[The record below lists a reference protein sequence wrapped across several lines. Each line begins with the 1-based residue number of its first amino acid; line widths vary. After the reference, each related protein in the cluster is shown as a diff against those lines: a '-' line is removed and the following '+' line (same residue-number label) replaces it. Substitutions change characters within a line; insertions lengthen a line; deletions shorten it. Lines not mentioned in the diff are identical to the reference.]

1 MRSSTYRNFTASLTG
16 VALIFSTGAYAIDL
30 NPHYVP
36 RQQTDSERLQNFQP
50 PPPPPKSD
58 TILDKAARAYDNA
71 PVRPSYDPVMKA
83 PTIEY
88 NKKF

>member
-1 MRSSTYRNFTASLTG
+1 MHRNLKASITG
-16 VALIFSTGAYAIDL
+16 AALIVTTGAYAIDL

-36 RQQTDSERLQNFQP
+36 RPQTDSERLQNFQP

>member
-1 MRSSTYRNFTASLTG
+1 MRYSVTALALAAQILT
-16 VALIFSTGAYAIDL
+16 TTAYAIDL

-36 RQQTDSERLQNFQP
+36 RPQTDSERLQNFQP

-71 PVRPSYDPVMKA
+71 PVRPSFDPVHKV

>member
-1 MRSSTYRNFTASLTG
+1 MHRSLTAFITG
-16 VALIFSTGAYAIDL
+16 AALIITPTAYAIDL

-36 RQQTDSERLQNFQP
+36 QPQTDNERLQNFQP

-71 PVRPSYDPVMKA
+71 PVRPSFDPVNKV
-83 PTIEY
+83 PTIQF
-88 NKKF
+88 NKRF